1 MELKP
6 DQVSLIFNGLSRYR
20 LHLMSLPNLHK
31 DDNHADRKKIKE
43 IDDFRDLLMKN
54 NMVLYPQLSE
64 ADKLIIDEKICPDC
78 EDSLEYDQA
87 DPSGKDQEEW
97 FCPNCADAM
106 VSSSPNKNAE
116 VVGATKQY
124 IISFDRRETGVD
136 VQEY

>member
-20 LHLMSLPNLHK
+20 LHLMSLP
-31 DDNHADRKKIKE
+31 DVDRKKIKE

-64 ADKLIIDEKICPDC
+64 ADKLIIDEKICPSC
-78 EDSLEYDQA
+78 EDSLEYHQA

-97 FCPNCADAM
+97 FCNQC
-106 VSSSPNKNAE
+106 NL
-116 VVGATKQY
+116 ATSGGESKEPFKTY
-124 IISFDRRETGVD
+124 IISFDRKDTGVD

>member
-1 MELKP
+1 MELNP

-20 LHLMSLPNLHK
+20 LHLMSLP
-31 DDNHADRKKIKE
+31 DVDRKKIKE